1 MQDEFQLTDG
11 TRDANGSVCQEV
23 FMKRDFF
30 GKILNFAN
38 SLAGDY
44 YKGQDK
50 FGQKNQQG
58 QQGNVKKDKFKV
70 KDDQQIFSDDKGPQ

>member
-1 MQDEFQLTDG
+1 
-11 TRDANGSVCQEV
+11 
-23 FMKRDFF
+23 MKGKFF

-50 FGQKNQQG
+50 FGQKDQLG
-58 QQGNVKKDKFKV
+58 QRKAVKKDKYKGS
-70 KDDQQIFSDDKGPQ
+70 DDQQIFSDDKGPQ